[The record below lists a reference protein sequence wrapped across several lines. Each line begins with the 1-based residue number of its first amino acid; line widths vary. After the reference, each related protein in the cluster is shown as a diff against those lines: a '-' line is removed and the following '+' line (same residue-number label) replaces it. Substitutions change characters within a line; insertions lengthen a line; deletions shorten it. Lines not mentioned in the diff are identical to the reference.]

1 VDPSGAYYHN
11 IQSQS
16 PRDQIPDPY
25 NDPTLDSN
33 RDPNLL
39 RNPEVVTLAS
49 DQSIQ
54 ETPIRVSN
62 GYDYR
67 VSAETAQVFSLHAQR
82 MKEEDARSDS
92 LNRRSVNLT
101 APDVLKERRS
111 STDLRR
117 KNVVK

>member
-11 IQSQS
+11 IQPQS

-25 NDPTLDSN
+25 NDPTLHSN
-33 RDPNLL
+33 RNPNLP
-39 RNPEVVTLAS
+39 RNPEVATLAS

-54 ETPIRVSN
+54 ETPVRVSN

-67 VSAETAQVFSLHAQR
+67 VSTETAQLFTLHAQR
-82 MKEEDARSDS
+82 MQEEVARSDS
-92 LNRRSVNLT
+92 LIRRSVNLT
-101 APDVLKERRS
+101 APDELKERRS